1 MNVSGRN
8 TATAGIHGIHEGQE
22 VAQFRVTDETRHKF
36 IGGQREGFGMR
47 LQMIAALAQMKKV
60 YLVGQTIDGL
70 NIGFYALGLMRK
82 MPAEIFRESLASIGQ
97 TIGGVRSP
105 ISDLR
110 KQVIGLQEKFI
121 TYAEIATDFVERTAL
136 VETAERVHAGLEGE
150 SATPEG
156 LQTASCRGIFLQD
169 RHDIPLVRENGGSK
183 QAAKSSA
190 NDNHLFICSIHCK

>member
-1 MNVSGRN
+1 MGF
-8 TATAGIHGIHEGQE
+8 
-22 VAQFRVTDETRHKF
+22 AQFCVTNKTRHKF

-47 LQMIAALAQMKKV
+47 LQMVVALAQMKKV
-60 YLVGQTIDGL
+60 HLVGQAIDGL
-70 NIGFYALGLMRK
+70 NIGFYAIGLMRK

-97 TIGGVRSP
+97 TIGGVRGP

-169 RHDIPLVRENGGSK
+169 CHDIPLVRENGGSK
-183 QAAKSSA
+183 QAAKPST
-190 NDNHLFICSIHCK
+190 NDNHLFICIFHCK